1 MTKRCIVV
9 FSLLF
14 MLMASVATAHAD
26 SERNMRISVKTSYTG
41 EADLEDAG
49 SFSRTTTNISTSW
62 KQFSFFYHNEN
73 YDWKD
78 TSNLTFGEAG
88 KKPFD
93 NLQRIGVMYN
103 DTYQI
108 SGPWFAVASLGL
120 TSMFEEDFV
129 NDNFTVFGGG
139 MLGYSFSKQSSLALG
154 LAGIRTPL
162 KSYVFPMISARYV
175 NGPWTLLAGFPKTE
189 VKYAYSTTLD
199 FRAAANYDINVYRLR
214 DHSPLAK
221 EGYLDM
227 REVVTGLYADWKPV
241 AGLTI
246 SAGPELVWGRSMKVY
261 NDNEDRVGDTENP
274 DAAWGGSLNI
284 SYLF

>member
-1 MTKRCIVV
+1 MTKRYI
-9 FSLLF
+9 FAFTLLLL
-14 MLMASVATAHAD
+14 LMVSVATAHAD
-26 SERNMRISVKTSYTG
+26 SERNMRISVSTSYTG

-49 SFSRTTTNISTSW
+49 SFSRTSTNVYASW
-62 KQFSFFYHNEN
+62 KQFAFFYQNDN

-88 KKPFD
+88 KTPFE

-154 LAGIRTPL
+154 IAGIRTPL
-162 KSYVFPMISARYV
+162 KTYAFPMISARYV
-175 NGPWTLLAGFPKTE
+175 SGPWTLLAGFPKTE
-189 VKYAYSTTLD
+189 ARYTYSPTLD
-199 FRAAANYDINVYRLR
+199 FRATAAYDINVYRLR

-221 EGYLDM
+221 RGYLDM
-227 REVVTGLYADWKPV
+227 REVVTGVYADWKPL
-241 AGLTI
+241 AGLTV

-261 NDNEDRVGDTENP
+261 DEHEDRVGDTEKP
-274 DAAWGGSLNI
+274 DAALGGSLSI
-284 SYLF
+284 SYSF